1 MKVLHLI
8 SGGDSG
14 GAKTHVF
21 SLMDKLTQ
29 KADVTVVCLMRGVFY
44 EEILER
50 DVRVL
55 LYEQRSRFDLSV
67 LKKLL
72 TLIREEGFDLVHAH
86 GARANFIAA
95 FLINRAGVPIVT
107 SMHSDYLLDFDSF
120 AKRLVF
126 TNLNRLS
133 LRRIRYFIA
142 VSDPFRQML
151 IERKFKPNNIF
162 TVYNGMDFQK
172 PITPLDRQAFLE
184 KYQLSG
190 LPDGVPLIGMAT
202 RFDKVKGVDVLIRA
216 AREVCDRF
224 PTAHFLIAGDGEDRP
239 LLESLIAELG
249 LFEQVHL
256 LGFVSEMDAFYQ
268 LIDINMLTSH
278 SESFPYAL
286 LEGARLKKATV
297 ASAVGGIPKLII
309 NGKTGYTFADNDHH
323 GCAEQILHLLS
334 EEGAVERFGNALY
347 AYASTNFSDEQ
358 LAETHMDIYRRIL
371 KKEAK
376 KQPYDIVLSGYYGY
390 DNSGDDAL
398 LTALLHGLK
407 QADPDIDL
415 LILSARSFDTAKRFG
430 VDAKNRFSPVSVYR
444 SLKQSRM
451 LVNGGGN
458 LIQDIT
464 STQSLWYYL
473 AVICLAKKM
482 GKKVCMLAN
491 GIGPLVHEYNAKAA
505 MKVLSTVDLIT
516 LRDHESCDYL
526 KARIP
531 ERTFEW
537 TSDLAFL
544 LEPNGTLS
552 PDVAAL
558 VPDAPYYVVAVRN
571 WKTAKADFA
580 ESLATAFDRIY
591 EQYGVLPMLLPMQY
605 KEDGKLSR
613 KIASLMK
620 TPSVTIDRM
629 LDIDSILNL
638 ISGAKMTLGMRLH
651 ALIYSAVCKVPFAGL
666 IYDGKVK
673 NFTDDMEATAV
684 LDITEVTAEGVVGI
698 IEAVLPQDGEQQN
711 ALSERTDDFRIRA
724 HENIRRALEEL
735 KS

>member
-67 LKKLL
+67 LNKLL
-72 TLIREEGFDLVHAH
+72 ALIRDESFDLVHVH

-95 FLINRAGVPIVT
+95 FLIGRAGVPVVT

-126 TNLNRLS
+126 TNLNRWA

-162 TVYNGMDFQK
+162 TVYNGMDFEK
-172 PITPLDRQAFLE
+172 PVTPLDREAFLE
-184 KYQLSG
+184 KYGLSH
-190 LPDGVPLIGMAT
+190 LTDGSPLVGMAT

-216 AREVCDRF
+216 AKEVCDRF
-224 PTAHFLIAGDGEDRP
+224 PAAHFLIAGDGEERP
-239 LLESLIAELG
+239 MLEALIAELG
-249 LFEQVHL
+249 LLERVHL

-297 ASAVGGIPKLII
+297 ASAVGGIPKLILD
-309 NGKTGYTFADNDHH
+309 GKTGYLFADNDSHA
-323 GCAEQILHLLS
+323 CAEQIGRLLS
-334 EEGAVERFGNALY
+334 EDGAIKRFGNALY
-347 AYASTNFSDEQ
+347 EYASANFSNEQ
-358 LAETHMDIYRRIL
+358 LAEAHMDIYRRIL

-376 KQPYDIVLSGYYGY
+376 KYPYDIVLSGYYGY
-390 DNSGDDAL
+390 NNSGDDAL
-398 LTALLHGLK
+398 LTALLQGLK
-407 QADPDIDL
+407 QADPDLDL

-430 VDAKNRFSPVSVYR
+430 VDARNRFSPVSVYR

-505 MKVLSTVDLIT
+505 MKVLSGVDLIT
-516 LRDHESCDYL
+516 LRDRESCAYL
-526 KARIP
+526 EARIP
-531 ERTFEW
+531 DRSFEW

-544 LEPNGTLS
+544 LEPSGILS
-552 PDVAAL
+552 PAMAKL
-558 VPDAPYYVVAVRN
+558 IPDQPYYVVAVRN

-580 ESLATAFDRIY
+580 ESLAAAFDLIY
-591 EQYGVLPMLLPMQY
+591 NRYGVVPMLLPMQY

-613 KIASLMK
+613 KIAGLMQ
-620 TPSVTIDRM
+620 TPAVTVERM

-673 NFTDDMEATAV
+673 SFTEDMSATSV
-684 LDITEVTAEGVVGI
+684 LDVTEITADRVVAMIEEVLPVADEQ
-698 IEAVLPQDGEQQN
+698 IEA
-711 ALSERTDDFRIRA
+711 LSQRTDAFRLRA
-724 HENIRRALEEL
+724 HENINRALEEL